1 MPGRFFFFQKEVP
14 AVLFR
19 NISSVVAVYAV
30 FLGVARYVL
39 PWPKLCS
46 FAFLALPGVLW
57 YLCDAADAAGPV
69 PERKRAAAV
78 ALGFLAAAAVTAL
91 FVLAAALL
99 RGNRGGVA

>member
-1 MPGRFFFFQKEVP
+1 M
-14 AVLFR
+14 LFR
-19 NISSVVAVYAV
+19 NISSVVAVYAI

-57 YLCDAADAAGPV
+57 FLCDAADAAGPV

-78 ALGFLAAAAVTAL
+78 AAGF
-91 FVLAAALL
+91 AAALAATAWFAVAAAL
-99 RGNRGGVA
+99 KGGARA